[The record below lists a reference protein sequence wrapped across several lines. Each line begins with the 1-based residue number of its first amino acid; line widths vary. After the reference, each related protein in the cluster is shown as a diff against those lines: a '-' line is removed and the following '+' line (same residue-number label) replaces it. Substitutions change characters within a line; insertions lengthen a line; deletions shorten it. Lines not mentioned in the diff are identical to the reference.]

1 MTSNLK
7 VFISMTSLVSG
18 NLCKMVC
25 STLYVSTLIGSYT
38 KPKIP
43 KIRQPQSYIDV
54 HMSPRMF
61 FLLLSY
67 SRNHENIINSI
78 MYIAYNIQACTLLT
92 YILQITNYAVY
103 QQIFQIQT
111 DSQTVGHLGPP
122 ATQLSL
128 SLCYCI
134 SVESEHSVSPAAT

>member
-25 STLYVSTLIGSYT
+25 STLHVSTLIGSYT

-54 HMSPRMF
+54 HMSPPMF

-103 QQIFQIQT
+103 QQIFQIQGT
-111 DSQTVGHLGPP
+111 NLKCYIYISLFLPNLIGVTTKYLARV
-122 ATQLSL
+122 QLTSDA
-128 SLCYCI
+128 I
-134 SVESEHSVSPAAT
+134 G